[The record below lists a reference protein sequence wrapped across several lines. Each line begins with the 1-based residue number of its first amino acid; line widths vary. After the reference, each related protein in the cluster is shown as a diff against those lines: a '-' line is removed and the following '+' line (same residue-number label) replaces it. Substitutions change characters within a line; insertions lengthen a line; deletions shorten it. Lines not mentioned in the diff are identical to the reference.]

1 MKREEESN
9 ATFTTACNSGS
20 SQSVSTSSAP
30 GRGSRITST
39 TPPKTSRESATTVAA
54 LLDDVRELSR
64 GLHPALLSRAG
75 LRAALEALARKSPI
89 PVEMDVALT
98 ARPPPAIETALYYI
112 VSEALANAAKHSK
125 ASTIMI
131 AVNRVEA
138 PEPAPDGRHARDVVR
153 ARITDDGIGGVKP
166 ANASGL
172 VGMADRV
179 EALGGRFSLDSQTGH
194 GTTIV
199 VEFPFAS
206 EERQPLLPQASTTG

>member
-1 MKREEESN
+1 
-9 ATFTTACNSGS
+9 
-20 SQSVSTSSAP
+20 
-30 GRGSRITST
+30 
-39 TPPKTSRESATTVAA
+39 

-89 PVEMDVALT
+89 PVEVDVTLT
-98 ARPPPAIETALYYI
+98 GRPPPAIETALYYV

-125 ASTIMI
+125 ASVIMI
-131 AVNRVEA
+131 AVDRVEA
-138 PEPAPDGRHARDVVR
+138 PEAVPNGRHAREVVR
-153 ARITDDGIGGVKP
+153 AKITDDGVGGAKP

-172 VGMADRV
+172 IGMADRV
-179 EALGGRFSLDSQTGH
+179 EALGGRFTLDSQTGH

-206 EERQPLLPQASTTG
+206 EGRQPLLQREHETGSSLTST